1 MSGFLDTSIIVR
13 YFTNDPPELADKAAE
28 IIDGDE
34 NLQVTDVVLVET
46 AYVLTSVYNVTR
58 SMVVDN
64 LIAFLQKV
72 NIAAFSLDKDRVI
85 QALLLCRPSGRV
97 SFADAM
103 VWASARSS
111 GINTVYSLD
120 RRFPVEGLKIKPG
133 L

>member
-13 YFTNDPPELADKAAE
+13 YFTNDPPELAEKAAD
-28 IIDGDE
+28 IIDGDAH
-34 NLQVTDVVLVET
+34 LLVTDVVLAET
-46 AYVLTSVYNVTR
+46 AYVLTSVYNVNR
-58 SMVVDN
+58 SLVVDN
-64 LIAFLQKV
+64 LIAFLQKE
-72 NIAAFSLDKDRVI
+72 NIAVFSLDKDRVI
-85 QALLLCRPSGRV
+85 QALLLCRPSGRI

-120 RRFPVEGLKIKPG
+120 KRFPGEGLNIKPG